1 MNRNIISLLLILVL
15 LVGFTSANVLAA
27 DKKPIEITADQT
39 LEWLQNKKQY
49 IANGNVIVEQG
60 AMKVQ
65 ADRIVADYRAKDEN
79 AQKGTDIWQLTA
91 TGNVVLSDEGRVL
104 KGEKAVYNL
113 DTGFMEIEG
122 ENLSLKTDDTQ
133 ITAREKMTYDSAKNV
148 AQAIGDAH
156 VKRAPDDLTAK
167 IITAY
172 LKKDENGKLALKSA
186 KAQHNV
192 KIVTPDEILKGNK
205 GVYDLENQKADIQ
218 GNVEIIRGPN
228 SLKGE
233 RATLNLK
240 TSVSKMYAAKNSNKR
255 VKAVFYPGSGDN
267 PLN

>member
-1 MNRNIISLLLILVL
+1 MSKNIMFLSMAVVTLIVFNSAISL
-15 LVGFTSANVLAA
+15 AA
-27 DKKPIEITADQT
+27 GKKPIEITADQT

-49 IANGNVIVEQG
+49 IANGNVVVEQG

-65 ADRIVADYRAKDEN
+65 ADRIVADYRAKGDN
-79 AQKGTDIWQLTA
+79 AEKGTDIWQLTA
-91 TGNVVLSDEGRVL
+91 TGNVILSDQGRIL
-104 KGEKAVYNL
+104 KGESAVYNL

-122 ENLSLKTDDTQ
+122 ENLSLKTDDMQ
-133 ITAREKMTYDSAKNV
+133 ITASEKMTYDSAKNV

-156 VKRAPDDLTAK
+156 VKREKDDLTAK

-172 LKKDENGKLALKSA
+172 LKKDEEGKLALKSA
-186 KAQHNV
+186 QAQHNV
-192 KIVTPDEILKGNK
+192 KIVTPDEILKGHK

-240 TSVSKMYAAKNSNKR
+240 TSVSKMYASKNSKKR